1 MKLNVTVKEWGPSCW
16 KFLINVALRYDEEF
30 NWQQARQFQVFLYQL
45 QYVLPCEK
53 CRHHY
58 HDYLRSNPPN
68 LHTRMELL
76 LWLHKLYNTIKAR
89 EGYSKTF
96 DEFMAIGNNYK
107 KEYFWKLMYYICVG
121 FQESTFENQLAYKQ
135 FIEYI
140 GYLEPMSVFE
150 KATRQI
156 VVDPYMLNSESMLY
170 WLQLIFMETNK
181 ENDIYNN
188 VESSYG
194 KSTVNYRT
202 HSGF

>member
-96 DEFMAIGNNYK
+96 DEFMAIG
-107 KEYFWKLMYYICVG
+107 
-121 FQESTFENQLAYKQ
+121 
-135 FIEYI
+135 
-140 GYLEPMSVFE
+140 
-150 KATRQI
+150 
-156 VVDPYMLNSESMLY
+156 ESMLY